1 MKTYESKC
9 EQAIS
14 PDIANGVSYVL
25 KGVLAS
31 GGSAPKRAIGLPDA
45 SAAKTGTNDN
55 SSQTWMVGY
64 TAAWQLLRGWAVT
77 TWVTAR

>member
-25 KGVLAS
+25 KGVLAPEVQRL
-31 GGSAPKRAIGLPDA
+31 SALSVCRMLQPRRPVRTITPRRLV
-45 SAAKTGTNDN
+45 
-55 SSQTWMVGY
+55 VGY
-64 TAAWQLLRGWAVT
+64 TRAWRICFVGGQ
-77 TWVTAR
+77 